1 MNPDFSPEQMKE
13 LLDDFYAESD
23 ELLTLVRQHLFG
35 AEQARAE
42 GRAATVSEGVYRSV
56 HTLKGIAGIA
66 GVKAAEQLA
75 HALEDLLRGLA
86 RGDFGLTSARLGMM
100 LAAVQQLEQT
110 IGAHRLGKPLPDNE
124 GLLRTLQDAG
134 SSAGPVAASPER
146 EQPAAAREADEPGPD
161 PVAALRRRGLGIWRC
176 SFAPSQALDQRGVNV
191 TSVRERLNRIGE
203 IASAVPSFRP
213 DGTMLF
219 LFTVGLPDGPGDPE
233 PWETDGIH
241 FEGIADPAP
250 VSAAAPEHRTAGG
263 DAMDGFSLTPS
274 HIVRVDLERLDD
286 LMRIA
291 GELVIQR
298 ARLEQRIQ
306 AQFGDDEGL
315 KEIDL
320 GLARSLRALR
330 KAITRVRLVPIAEIF
345 TRVPLVVRDLTA
357 GTGQRVRVVLE
368 GHQTEIDKYVA
379 ERLKEPLLHLVRN
392 ALSHGIETAT
402 ARSAA
407 GKPAEA
413 TLTLRATSLGD
424 SVLIEVRDDGGGLDP
439 DAVAARAKR
448 LGVAVPE
455 LLDDAAL
462 LGIVTTPGF
471 STREQADR
479 AAGRGIGM
487 SVVANTVREFGGRLT
502 LENRPGRGAR
512 FKLRLPLT
520 LSIIDALILTV
531 ADETCALPQSAVEEI
546 IQVPAQEV
554 RVIQRTEVV
563 PYRQGLLPLVRL
575 REQFQLPAASAHELT
590 VLVLQSERGE
600 TGLVVDRVRARRE
613 VVVRPLTDPLVRV
626 PGVSGATELG
636 DGRPILI
643 LDPAAFVG
651 GVVRPPAAGATQVGD
666 LSA

>member
-23 ELLTLVRQHLFG
+23 ELLTLVRQHLT
-35 AEQARAE
+35 ASEQALAE
-42 GRAATVSEGVYRSV
+42 GQTVTVSEGVYRSV

-66 GVKAAEQLA
+66 GVKAAEELA
-75 HALEDLLRGLA
+75 HAFEGVLRGLA
-86 RGDFGLTSARLGMM
+86 RSELNLTASRLALM

-110 IGAHRLGKPLPDNE
+110 IGAHRLGKPLPNNE
-124 GLLRTLQDAG
+124 GLLSHLQAAITVPDRPAARPKATP
-134 SSAGPVAASPER
+134 SAEERAVEQPVA
-146 EQPAAAREADEPGPD
+146 D
-161 PVAALRRRGLGIWRC
+161 PVAALRRRGMGIWRC
-176 SFAPSQALDQRGVNV
+176 SFAPSQTLDGRGVNV
-191 TSVRERLNRIGE
+191 TSVRDRLNRLGE

-213 DGTMLF
+213 DGTMVF
-219 LFTVGLPDGPGDPE
+219 LFTVGLPEGPGDPE

-241 FEGIADPAP
+241 FEQIAEPAP
-250 VSAAAPEHRTAGG
+250 VSSTVPAGRTAAGE
-263 DAMDGFSLTPS
+263 ATDGVSLTPS

-306 AQFGDDEGL
+306 AQFDDHEAL

-357 GTGQRVRVVLE
+357 GTDQRVRVKLE
-368 GHQTEIDKYVA
+368 GQSTEIDKYIA

-392 ALSHGIETAT
+392 ALSHGIEPTA
-402 ARSAA
+402 ARMAA

-413 TLTLRATSLGD
+413 TLTLGATSLGD
-424 SVLIEVRDDGGGLDP
+424 SVLIEVRDDGAGLDA
-439 DAVAARAKR
+439 DLVAARAKT

-455 LLDDAAL
+455 LLDEAAL
-462 LGIVTTPGF
+462 LGILTTPGF

-487 SVVANTVREFGGRLT
+487 SVVANIVRELGGRLT
-502 LENRPGRGAR
+502 LENRPGRGAS
-512 FKLRLPLT
+512 FTLRLPLT
-520 LSIIDALILTV
+520 LSIIDAFVLTV
-531 ADETCALPQSAVEEI
+531 ADQTCALPQSAVEQI
-546 IQVPAQEV
+546 VQVPASEV
-554 RVIQRTEVV
+554 RVISRTEVV

-575 REQFQLPAASAHELT
+575 RELFQVEAASTRELT
-590 VLVLQSERGE
+590 VLVMQSERGQ

-626 PGVSGATELG
+626 AAVSGATELG

-643 LDPAAFVG
+643 LDPAALVG
-651 GVVRPPAAGATQVGD
+651 DVVRPSAPGASEASQ